1 MIDYLEKINSSL
13 DSYKK
18 IKKVV
23 FVKNEWTPEND
34 LTTPTLKIKRAKIDE
49 EFSKNYDSWY
59 NSEEIIIWE

>member
-1 MIDYLEKINSSL
+1 MRVQDHGANS
-13 DSYKK
+13 
-18 IKKVV
+18 VPN
-23 FVKNEWTPEND
+23 NEWTPEND